1 MKQHLTFLEQRFHC
15 QESHDLTDLILTRP
29 NIDDLV
35 VVPDVVL
42 ACLEVDLVVVEL
54 PQHRLE
60 VEQEELQ
67 VGVGLELEG
76 PFLVEHVVVGDVLAL
91 VELADVDGHRD
102 DLHSFLEGPAF

>member
-1 MKQHLTFLEQRFHC
+1 
-15 QESHDLTDLILTRP
+15 
-29 NIDDLV
+29 